1 MEAVFYTFSKKENS
15 TAQPSGGVSKN
26 VHLKAGCS
34 ALNPT
39 ISLEWPGGGAPASYN
54 YMYLPDFGRHYYVE
68 NWTWEGRLWTCTG
81 RVDVLAS
88 WKSQIGAA
96 SKYVIRA
103 AADHNYDLVDLKYP
117 PKFPFTATA
126 FPFTNVIS
134 WAQTFAAGQYI
145 VSVVGTNDDFG
156 VGGSSYY
163 AISAQD
169 LDQLI
174 SSAFTETSNMWSA
187 PLTAGG
193 LEDTL
198 ADYGLK
204 FFKSIANPA
213 QFINSIYWVPFKV
226 SGATARPLKLG
237 DLQTWAS
244 AHPLTDPI
252 TTITFSWGLPG
263 SGGGPAQYAVE
274 PFASYRLYLPP
285 FGSFDLDARMMR
297 QYRGIEGKIMVDVT
311 NGESILEVSPLGGDG
326 SPMIIASASIGTPI
340 KISGSNVDYAGVER
354 ASLVAAGGAAKSLL
368 SLDLVGAATGAAVG
382 IIDAAR
388 AGAPSATNGGYGGG
402 LAALRSWRGVVVST
416 MECAQQD
423 PADQGYALM
432 EVRQLSTLAGYILCA
447 DGEISAPATKAELE
461 EIRSY
466 MTGGFYYE

>member
-1 MEAVFYTFSKKENS
+1 MQTVFYTFSKKENS
-15 TAQPSGGVSKN
+15 TAQPGGGVSKN

-39 ISLEWPGGGAPASYN
+39 ISLEWPGSGAPVSWN
-54 YMYLPDFGRHYYVE
+54 YMYIAEFGRYYYIE
-68 NWTWEGRLWTCTG
+68 NWTWENRLWTCTG

-88 WKSQIGAA
+88 WKGQIGAA

-103 AADHNYDLVDLKYP
+103 AAAQNNDLVDLKYP
-117 PKFPFTATA
+117 PKFPFEATA

-145 VSVVGTNDDFG
+145 VSVVGANNDFS

-163 AISAQD
+163 AISAAD
-169 LDQLI
+169 LDLLI
-174 SSAFTETSNMWSA
+174 SSSFTETSNMWST
-187 PLTAGG
+187 PLTGGG

-226 SGATARPLKLG
+226 SGMTARPLKLG
-237 DLQTWAS
+237 DLQTYAS

-252 TTITFSWGLPG
+252 TTISFSWGLPG

-285 FGSFDLDARMMR
+285 FGSFELDARMMR
-297 QYRGIEGKIMVDVT
+297 QYRGIEGKILVDVT
-311 NGESILEVSPLGGDG
+311 NGEAVLEVSPLGGDG
-326 SPMIIASASIGTPI
+326 SPVIIASASIGTPI

-354 ASLVAAGGAAKSLL
+354 ASLVAAGGAAKSLM
-368 SLDLVGAATGAAVG
+368 SLDIAGAVTGAAVG
-382 IIDAAR
+382 VIDAAR
-388 AGAPSATNGGYGGG
+388 AGAPTATNGGYGGG

-416 MECAQQD
+416 MACADQD
-423 PADQGYALM
+423 PADQGYPLM
-432 EVRQLSTLAGYILCA
+432 QIRLLSSLSGYLLCA
-447 DGEISAPATKAELE
+447 DGEISAPASKAELE
-461 EIRSY
+461 EIAQY
-466 MTGGFYYE
+466 LTGGFYYE